1 MDIDQ
6 FVNDTRWFTQND
18 SYMVPLH
25 TETFS
30 GNSIYALEG
39 GANSDRKYDTNS
51 TFRSRKLMS
60 YSKNEGVLTHNI
72 SRDKPMWDTQCAD
85 TIFSTEESKYLDE
98 IGKWKDCFT
107 HILNKLSEKRQK
119 SLMKLNNK
127 RELSMKR
134 IRSIS
139 NKIGRGIFHNVQ
151 SKQPSL
157 TIARNG
163 TSVPKQIT
171 KIKTYAFNSKSP
183 KLRQK

>member
-1 MDIDQ
+1 MI
-6 FVNDTRWFTQND
+6 
-18 SYMVPLH
+18 PLH

-30 GNSIYALEG
+30 GNSICALEG

-60 YSKNEGVLTHNI
+60 YCKNEGVLTHNI
-72 SRDKPMWDTQCAD
+72 SRDKRMCDTQYVD

-98 IGKWKDCFT
+98 IGKCKDCFN
-107 HILNKLSEKRQK
+107 HVLNKLSEKRQK

-139 NKIGRGIFHNVQ
+139 NKMGRDIFHSTQ
-151 SKQPSL
+151 SKKSRFI
-157 TIARNG
+157 IARTG
-163 TSVPKQIT
+163 TSVPKKIT